1 MTLADIARLAG
12 VSRTTASYVINGQA
26 EQRRISSATIDKVM
40 AVVRQHRY
48 HIDPQAAALRR
59 GASRLI
65 GLIVPDLENISYAR
79 LAKRLARGAR
89 ERGQG
94 GQESHR
100 VGRPKRRSARSA
112 TTEMEIRFG
121 CDRANNNESTYSW

>member
-48 HIDPQAAALRR
+48 HIDPQAAALRHLHSK
-59 GASRLI
+59 AA
-65 GLIVPDLENISYAR
+65 PA
-79 LAKRLARGAR
+79 LAYSESETRAGFRKPYPGTGGGK
-89 ERGQG
+89 GQ
-94 GQESHR
+94 
-100 VGRPKRRSARSA
+100 
-112 TTEMEIRFG
+112 
-121 CDRANNNESTYSW
+121 